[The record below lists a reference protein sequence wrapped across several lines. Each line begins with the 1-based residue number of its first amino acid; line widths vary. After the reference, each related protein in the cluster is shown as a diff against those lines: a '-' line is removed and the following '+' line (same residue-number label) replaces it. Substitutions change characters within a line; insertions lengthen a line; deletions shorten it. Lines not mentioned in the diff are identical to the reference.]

1 MEQKRIERHIEKKSK
16 IREELEQ
23 IFSKSMKVL
32 KVILII
38 HLIKDFYKKKDIT
51 IIKEE
56 MTMRWQ
62 ALILKK
68 V

>member
-23 IFSKSMKVL
+23 ICNKPMKVL
-32 KVILII
+32 MVILII
-38 HLIKDFYKKKDIT
+38 HQIKDFYKKKDIT